1 MVAFFLYAM
10 LSLKASEILF
20 YFIRDKQV
28 KKITFV
34 KKQHFHYHPIIIFN
48 FFYELFNGKPLNFR
62 QVIIVQC
69 ILSNRL
75 RNLLIKLINSSTLY
89 IYLTKHTFCPFKP
102 GAISATENCCT
113 WTIENMA

>member
-48 FFYELFNGKPLNFR
+48 FFMNYLMG
-62 QVIIVQC
+62 
-69 ILSNRL
+69 
-75 RNLLIKLINSSTLY
+75 NLLI
-89 IYLTKHTFCPFKP
+89 FV
-102 GAISATENCCT
+102 
-113 WTIENMA
+113 M